1 MATIKDPKEIFPD
14 ITSSFKAVY
23 GDDLVSLI
31 LYGSGAGGDYHPG
44 KSDLN
49 FLVVLSESA
58 IDSLSRAI
66 DIITQWRKKN
76 VATPLFMT
84 RNYIATSLDSYP
96 LEFLNM
102 KRLYT
107 VVFGED
113 VLGELTFDVHD
124 VRLQCE
130 REIKGKLLLLRQRF
144 LETEE
149 KPKRLEELI
158 SQSITAFISI
168 MTGLLYMKG
177 AEIPMARRDIVR
189 NVGQQFPVNPQAYL
203 SCLDVKEKIGKF
215 SSSEIK
221 DIFRGYLAETRKLWE
236 IVDSWEHEGR

>member
-14 ITSSFKAVY
+14 ITSSFKSVY

-31 LYGSGAGGDYHPG
+31 LYGSGAGEDYQPG

-49 FLVVLSESA
+49 LLVVLSEGA
-58 IDSLSRAI
+58 IDSLSRAV
-66 DIITQWRKKN
+66 DIITHWRKKN

-113 VLGELTFDVHD
+113 VLGDLTFDVHD

-158 SQSITAFISI
+158 SQSITAVISI

-177 AEIPMARRDIVR
+177 SEIPMARRDIVMKI
-189 NVGQQFPVNPQAYL
+189 GQQFPVNPQAYL
-203 SCLDVKEKIGKF
+203 SCLDVKEKIRKF

-236 IVDSWEHEGR
+236 IVDSWKT